1 MRTLLAKLVRRD
13 KRQQVERGWIVKLA
27 VELFPLRRR
36 TRADAPDQ
44 SRNGFI
50 IRVAQSL
57 ALIPGLYIRDREVER
72 QKGRQKIAIG
82 RLPPGEIERNSN
94 GVIPEDCRKQ
104 AGRLRLC
111 PRERYPVGWA
121 AAGAETG

>member
-1 MRTLLAKLVRRD
+1 MLAKFSRRD

-36 TRADAPDQ
+36 VRADASDQ

-50 IRVAQSL
+50 IRVGQSL
-57 ALIPGLYIRDREVER
+57 SPIPGLYIRDREVER
-72 QKGRQKIAIG
+72 QKRHKEIAIG
-82 RLPPGEIERNSN
+82 RFPPGEIERNSN
-94 GVIPEDCRKQ
+94 GVIAEDGRKR
-104 AGRLRLC
+104 AGRLGLY
-111 PRERYPVGWA
+111 PRKRYPVGWK